1 MYALFL
7 IVARQGADELH
18 ADLYQYLFPIAVPV
32 LVVALCAPLL
42 LGAAAKVDL
51 SSNSALDSLTP
62 VDYEQPLPPLMDID
76 TDLDTSLA
84 VDEADVDAEAVED
97 DIDRDAAVREDLEPE
112 SLEVVQP
119 SVGIQGGRW
128 DEELHA
134 AVNPECSHDLAT
146 TTYTGA
152 TRTGFVSFPR
162 SGNSYLRSLVERAT
176 GYQTS
181 SICELPSVGVE
192 GRELMVCSD
201 RLRQR
206 LAANVLGRVRSQD
219 SVLRQ
224 GTSLVVFSRSS

>member
-7 IVARQGADELH
+7 IVARQGADELR

-84 VDEADVDAEAVED
+84 VED
-97 DIDRDAAVREDLEPE
+97 DTETDRDVPETEEIDDDAAVREDLLPE
-112 SLEVVQP
+112 NLELERP
-119 SVGIQGGRW
+119 EVGIQGGRW
-128 DEELHA
+128 DVELHS
-134 AVNPECSHDLAT
+134 AVNPECRHDLKT
-146 TTYTGA
+146 KPYHGD

-181 SICELPSVGVE
+181 SVCEL
-192 GRELMVCSD
+192 L
-201 RLRQR
+201 
-206 LAANVLGRVRSQD
+206 
-219 SVLRQ
+219 
-224 GTSLVVFSRSS
+224 

>member
-51 SSNSALDSLTP
+51 SSASPDLSSNSALDSLTP
-62 VDYEQPLPPLMDID
+62 VDYEQRLPPLMDID

-146 TTYTGA
+146 K
-152 TRTGFVSFPR
+152 
-162 SGNSYLRSLVERAT
+162 
-176 GYQTS
+176 
-181 SICELPSVGVE
+181 
-192 GRELMVCSD
+192 
-201 RLRQR
+201 
-206 LAANVLGRVRSQD
+206 
-219 SVLRQ
+219 
-224 GTSLVVFSRSS
+224 